1 VSAHPEEESV
11 IAAPQ
16 IERATLADLDALAR
30 LRAAMDWNRSDPL
43 LKATLTWEHGRI
55 FVIRAG
61 ALTLV
66 RGSTAQ
72 APAATT
78 SAIAAGSVGVIGNV
92 AVRPEFQRRG
102 LAKLL
107 TTHAIAWQRA
117 QGVRAISLDAT
128 PAGRPLYR
136 TLGFV
141 DVAASWYVQAPL
153 RDLHYERLTALAG
166 AIVADAAPADALP
179 SVAAVDQEAFGGD
192 RLGLL
197 HALAEQDVFTL
208 YVAHASRDAAQRPL
222 GYALARR
229 TELPIV
235 GVRIGPLVAS
245 NDAVAAALTL
255 AVCQAE
261 RERQPAAFASG
272 ASQLIASCG
281 DMPAAR
287 AFFTQ
292 IGAAPTDDDLVMR
305 LSLESAEPPS
315 ANNDRQRAAGNEE
328 RPSVYSW
335 VSPMLF

>member
-1 VSAHPEEESV
+1 M

-16 IERATLADLDALAR
+16 IERATLADLEALAR

-61 ALTLV
+61 AL
-66 RGSTAQ
+66 
-72 APAATT
+72 APARGATARTPVATT
-78 SAIAAGSVGVIGNV
+78 SAIAAGPVGVIGNV

-102 LAKLL
+102 LARLL

-128 PAGRPLYR
+128 PVGRPLYR
-136 TLGFV
+136 TLGFT

-153 RDLHYERLTALAG
+153 RDLHYERLTALSG
-166 AIVADAAPADALP
+166 AMVANATPLDALP
-179 SVAAVDQEAFGGD
+179 GIAALDWEAFGGD

-208 YVAHASRDAAQRPL
+208 YVAHDSRDASQHPL

-229 TELPIV
+229 MESPIV
-235 GVRIGPLVAS
+235 GIRIGPLVAP
-245 NDAVAAALTL
+245 NDAVAATLTL
-255 AVCQAE
+255 AACGAE
-261 RERQPAAFASG
+261 RERQPDAFASR

-281 DMPAAR
+281 DTPAAR

-292 IGAAPTDDDLVMR
+292 IGAPPTDDDLVMR
-305 LSLESAEPPS
+305 LSLASAEPQPAS
-315 ANNDRQRAAGNEE
+315 SSDAHAERTTE

>member
-1 VSAHPEEESV
+1 V

-16 IERATLADLDALAR
+16 IERATLADLEALAR

-61 ALTLV
+61 AFTPV
-66 RGSTAQ
+66 RGAKAQ
-72 APAATT
+72 TPVATT
-78 SAIAAGSVGVIGNV
+78 SAIAAGQIGVIGNV
-92 AVRPEFQRRG
+92 AVRPELQRRG
-102 LAKLL
+102 LARLL

-136 TLGFV
+136 TLGFM
-141 DVAASWYVQAPL
+141 DVAASWYVQASL
-153 RDLHYERLTALAG
+153 RDLHYERLSALAE
-166 AIVADAAPADALP
+166 AMVADAAPADALP
-179 SVAAVDQEAFGGD
+179 RVAALDREAFGGD

-208 YVAHASRDAAQRPL
+208 YVAHDSRDPAQRPL

-229 TELPIV
+229 MESPIV
-235 GVRIGPLVAS
+235 GVRIGPLIAP

-255 AVCQAE
+255 AACRAG

-272 ASQLIASCG
+272 VSQLIASCG
-281 DMPAAR
+281 DTPTAR

-292 IGAAPTDDDLVMR
+292 IGAPPTDDDLVMR
-305 LSLESAEPPS
+305 LSLESAEPPQAS
-315 ANNDRQRAAGNEE
+315 DDGRHAADNNE